1 VSDSTKAYSPDLG
14 SKVPE
19 IPDFEMKR
27 PIGHGAFGQV
37 WLATNQ
43 TTGHLRAVKVVPL
56 RHGSTTDPA
65 GREIT
70 SLTRLEAN
78 VRLRHPHLM
87 NIHHVAKTDEYLY
100 YVMDLADDISG
111 EPASLDAAYEPA
123 TLRHR
128 LQNGPLPAD
137 VCWRRAR
144 ELLNGLA
151 LLHGA
156 GMVHRDVKPANCL
169 FVDGELQLA
178 DFGLL
183 TQDDPL
189 VSRLGTVKYM
199 PPDGRMDARADVYA
213 AGLVLYEMIAG
224 LPADRFPRLGERAKE
239 VAENPM
245 LSLLV
250 RTALRACQPEP
261 DGRFKTATEMAAE
274 LQTQQSEASV
284 RRSRRRILTACA
296 CTLAVLAMGGFGYW
310 ATRPPRVHVNFI
322 TLPYEATIYLDDEQM
337 MRTNETPYTTPCT
350 IDGLPARVHHVV
362 FKCEDIPDYDAGHF
376 DFATTRQ
383 INVPLDGWDRTQ
395 NER

>member
-19 IPDFEMKR
+19 IPDFEMVR

-37 WLATNQ
+37 WLATNR
-43 TTGHLRAVKVVPL
+43 TTGHLRAVKVIPL
-56 RHGSTTDPA
+56 RRESTMDPA
-65 GREIT
+65 GREIS

-100 YVMDLADDISG
+100 YAMDPADDISG

-123 TLRHR
+123 TLRQR
-128 LQNGPLPAD
+128 LQKGPLPAD
-137 VCWRRAR
+137 ECWRRAR
-144 ELLNGLA
+144 ELLDGLA

-199 PPDGRMDARADVYA
+199 PPDGRMDVRADVYA
-213 AGLVLYEMIAG
+213 AGLVIYEMITG

-239 VAENPM
+239 VAENPT
-245 LSLLV
+245 LGLLV
-250 RTALRACQPEP
+250 RTALQACQPEP
-261 DGRFKTATEMAAE
+261 DERFGTATEMAAE
-274 LQTQQSEASV
+274 LQTQPSGTSV
-284 RRSRRRILTACA
+284 RRFRRRILAV
-296 CTLAVLAMGGFGYW
+296 CTCSLAVLVAGGFGFW

-322 TLPYEATIYLDDEQM
+322 TVPYEATIHLDGQPMKREDE
-337 MRTNETPYTTPCT
+337 TLYTTPCT
-350 IDGLPARVHHVV
+350 IDDLPARVHHVV
-362 FKCEDIPDYDAGHF
+362 FRCEDMPDYDAVHV

-383 INVPLDGWDRTQ
+383 INVPLDGWDRK
-395 NER
+395 RDGR